1 MGIDNRQRTF
11 NELAILSHIMDTH
24 NIVDVQAVV
33 GIPPLQLHNI
43 LTQAEADGKT
53 TYNRK
58 KSKFVV
64 DPELDL
70 ATLAVTE
77 SVQNFIEELE
87 LYVTD
92 ANSRESDVTT
102 DQLALATGMSQDV
115 LIRLAVFRSDK
126 LASYDLSPKN
136 DKKTTYTFV
145 TLRDNV
151 SNQWGTKQLEKGKK

>member
-58 KSKFVV
+58 
-64 DPELDL
+64 
-70 ATLAVTE
+70 
-77 SVQNFIEELE
+77 
-87 LYVTD
+87 
-92 ANSRESDVTT
+92 
-102 DQLALATGMSQDV
+102 
-115 LIRLAVFRSDK
+115 
-126 LASYDLSPKN
+126 SP
-136 DKKTTYTFV
+136 
-145 TLRDNV
+145 
-151 SNQWGTKQLEKGKK
+151 SSW